1 MVIEEHTFIKLL
13 SWNAYVLDV
22 MRSKTGRVVV
32 EVYYA
37 KDVARSNPSELIDPS
52 KWPIEPSAAQAFI
65 DEVMAIRK
73 GQDELLE
80 KICTAHTVK

>member
-22 MRSKTGRVVV
+22 MHSKTGRVVV

-37 KDVARSNPSELIDPS
+37 KDVVRSNPSELIDPS
-52 KWPIEPSAAQAFI
+52 KWLIEPSTAQAFI
-65 DEVMAIRK
+65 AEAMAIRK

-80 KICTAHTVK
+80 ELCAAHTVR